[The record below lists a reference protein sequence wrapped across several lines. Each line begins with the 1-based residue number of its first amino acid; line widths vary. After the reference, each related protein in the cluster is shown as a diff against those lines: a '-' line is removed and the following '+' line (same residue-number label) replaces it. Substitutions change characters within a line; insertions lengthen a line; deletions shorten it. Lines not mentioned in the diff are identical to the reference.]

1 MAQFLLTFHPMTQ
14 SRTLPRASLRPSD
27 LSGLKVLVA
36 DDHTITARLIG
47 DVLRA
52 AGVGHVETA
61 VDGLRAREV
70 LKAWD
75 PHILFTDWNM
85 PLMDGLELTRSI
97 RRAAVVRDKMVPNP
111 RLPVVMLTAM
121 RSHRE
126 VELARRAGVNEFVIK
141 PFTPASVISRIQL
154 VLTRPRDFIV
164 SDRYIGPDRRRRVEI
179 SYSGPLRRA
188 GDPAEVVDAVE
199 RQSTRET
206 IGVEL
211 QALRRLIAVR
221 GGVDRETLQ
230 MTYRVLQHTR
240 FRARQV
246 RDTMIERVS
255 QLMLDYA
262 DAMGGPDRCDPA
274 LLELHFDAIE
284 SLLAAPEANEE
295 LAGNVLRELDLAV
308 LRKMARPA
316 KVA

>member
-1 MAQFLLTFHPMTQ
+1 MTQ
-14 SRTLPRASLRPSD
+14 SRTLPRASLRPAD

-36 DDHTITARLIG
+36 DDHAVTGRLIG

-52 AGVGHVETA
+52 AGVGHVEMA
-61 VDGLRAREV
+61 ADGLRAREV
-70 LKAWD
+70 LRAWD

-85 PLMDGLELTRSI
+85 PHMDGLALARSI
-97 RRAAVVRDKMVPNP
+97 RRAAVAQDRMVPNP
-111 RLPVVMLTAM
+111 RLPIIMLTAM
-121 RSHRE
+121 RSQRE

-154 VLTRPRDFIV
+154 VLTKPRDFIL
-164 SDRYIGPDRRRRVEI
+164 SERYVGPDRRRRVEI

-206 IGVEL
+206 IAVEL
-211 QALRRLIAVR
+211 EALRRLIRVR

-246 RDTMIERVS
+246 RDAMIEKVS

-262 DAMGGPDRCDPA
+262 DAMGGPERCDA
-274 LLELHFDAIE
+274 AVLELHFEAIKT
-284 SLLAAPEANEE
+284 LLAAPETDEE
-295 LAGNVLRELDLAV
+295 LAERVLRDLDLAV
-308 LRKMARPA
+308 LKKIARSA
-316 KVA
+316 RAA